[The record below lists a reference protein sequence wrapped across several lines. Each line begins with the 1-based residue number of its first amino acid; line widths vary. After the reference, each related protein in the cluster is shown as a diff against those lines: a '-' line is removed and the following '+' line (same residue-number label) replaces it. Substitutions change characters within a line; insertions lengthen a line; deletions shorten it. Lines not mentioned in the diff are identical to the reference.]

1 MRRRSRMMRRLIS
14 GHSDANI
21 RFNDLCALLR
31 RLGFDE
37 HIRGSHHTFRKLGV
51 ERIGLQRSGSDA
63 KPYQVR
69 QVRRIVMQYQLEE
82 L

>member
-1 MRRRSRMMRRLIS
+1 MRRRSRLMRRILD
-14 GHSDANI
+14 GGSDANI

-37 HIRGSHHTFRKLGV
+37 RIRGSHHTFRKDGV
-51 ERIGLQRSGSDA
+51 DRIGLQRLGSDA

-69 QVRRIVMQYQLEE
+69 QVRRVIREYRLEE
-82 L
+82 F